1 MWNWE
6 MKFQK
11 KNMDFQY
18 LSINRRN
25 SGGLF
30 CVCLLFNSEN
40 TIVKSKLKENGSRNI
55 FWKEKRMLSYQD
67 CFSGSYTKEVE
78 FLMEMTKTS

>member
-1 MWNWE
+1 

-11 KNMDFQY
+11 KNMNFQY

-25 SGGLF
+25 SGGLL

-40 TIVKSKLKENGSRNI
+40 TIVKSKLKKKMGPEIYLGKIKGCLVIRTV
-55 FWKEKRMLSYQD
+55 FL
-67 CFSGSYTKEVE
+67 EV
-78 FLMEMTKTS
+78 TQKKWNS

>member
-1 MWNWE
+1 MN
-6 MKFQK
+6 
-11 KNMDFQY
+11 FQY

-55 FWKEKRMLSYQD
+55 FRKDKRMLSY
-67 CFSGSYTKEVE
+67 
-78 FLMEMTKTS
+78 